1 MYLMMKG
8 KGGSTNYLTNAEKE
22 MARKNEEGLA
32 AYCEKRGLK
41 NDFGAM
47 AKYLNEDSHQKAVF
61 SGALAKR
68 LNLQY
73 GDDGD
78 QIFQKLIAGE
88 NPLTEDQWKQA
99 LPEVKFRTDGR
110 LVNNNKSFKAGEH
123 MVLGMP
129 KSFSIFYSLQT
140 PERQKQLR
148 QAVIDADQEV
158 MKKMATLTRPAD
170 SKYILESDYNNLDEE
185 AKAKYT
191 DDKIVLNDQTEL
203 VCADFHHYSARPDKF
218 GQIDPHYHMHKQLM
232 PVAMYRLKSGDTKVM
247 GIDNQILYENQKLL
261 TSNFSSIA
269 AAKLEE
275 IGVALE
281 DDRDH
286 LNQHSFR
293 VSGITRNTE
302 LQAAA
307 RKKDLEGIEASPLQE
322 MAASVRQELT
332 IAKNAYRSKSRE
344 GKLEINCDEEH
355 LAIKQRSEGLLGF
368 DGQRH
373 LYDAQRNGKLKIEK
387 DEFDLSKLVDFGNT
401 GEVSKANIKAELGNL
416 MRFGGERFHNIKDL
430 DAAIDQ
436 FYDHLVKNDLLLE
449 KQNGMITHFSVVKT
463 EMDAANTAKRLLTTR
478 NNDKTQQAKNQAF
491 LQEWNDALPSNRKLF
506 EGQMEAC
513 KLVANDEK
521 LILIEGKA
529 GSAKTTSVA
538 KFAKDLWS
546 KEPGIRVIGLST
558 QTKTANSLK
567 EVGYEET
574 YNLAKFCSKFYDF
587 EKGEYKAKAIEEAK
601 GQKIRILLDEGG
613 MVGAEHHKILF
624 GLAEKLPDFKIVE
637 IGHTKQLASVSA
649 GNVYTHLIQWIGKEG
664 IEGSTATLDKVVRH
678 TNEQTLGIAEA
689 FHDLAP
695 EKAVAIMKKEGW
707 LHEGE
712 YKERGQLIDKLADAF
727 MADPEKDKVAIC
739 YTNEDTQS
747 LNDAIRLR
755 TIQAQQKAAAE
766 AKAQGIAYDKS
777 NDIDYKKQITVDVYN
792 KGTKNNSREY
802 SERNFAKGDR
812 IVLTDQFPEITWNE
826 AAKRFEQGK
835 EANGEKKIIA
845 SSSQGVIKGIV
856 KDPNHPKHHI
866 LNVEIEGQI
875 KQIFTAVDD
884 HKCFTHAFAITTHQS
899 QGITCEASYVLGS
912 KDISSNMAYVQFS
925 RSKSAVHCFIE
936 SKDLEAF
943 QLNAARGQIKAS
955 TLEDTRCQAAYEKH
969 RDKKLSYKVS
979 RKGVSIKAPE
989 VKPVEAVKA
998 PEVVREEIPRGIS
1011 LGEDG
1016 SRDPS
1021 SQNEDLK
1028 QEADQVI
1035 DDLTDKV
1042 KESQEKTWTME
1053 EVKENLKNAKGKDER
1068 AKWVAMQRKL
1078 LEEKMVARG
1087 IRINPEGLDRGGF
1100 GGL

>member
-22 MARKNEEGLA
+22 MARKNEDGLA
-32 AYCEKRGLK
+32 AFCEKRGLK
-41 NDFGAM
+41 NDFAAM

-78 QIFQKLIAGE
+78 QLFQKLIAGE
-88 NPLTEDQWKQA
+88 NPFTKEQWNQ
-99 LPEVKFRTDGR
+99 LMPDVKYRKNGR
-110 LVNNNKSFKAGEH
+110 LINTSASAKGGEH

-140 PERQKQLR
+140 PERQKELR
-148 QAVIDADQEV
+148 QAIIDADQEV

-185 AKAKYT
+185 AKAEYT
-191 DDKIVLNDQTEL
+191 EDKIVLNDQTEL
-203 VCADFHHYSARPDKF
+203 VCADFHHYSARPDQF

-232 PVAMYRLKSGDTKVM
+232 PVAMYRLKNGETKVM

-261 TSNFSSIA
+261 TSNFSTIA

-302 LQAAA
+302 LTASS
-307 RKKDLEGIEASPLQE
+307 RKKDLEKIEATPLQE

-332 IAKNAYRSKSRE
+332 IAKSAYRSKSRE

-368 DGQRH
+368 DGQKH

-401 GEVSKANIKAELGNL
+401 GEVSKANIKAELGNIL
-416 MRFGGERFHNIKDL
+416 RFGGQRFKKIEDL

-436 FYDHLVKNDLLLE
+436 FYDQLVKNDILIE
-449 KQNGMITHFSVVKT
+449 KQNGMITHLSVVKT
-463 EMDAANTAKRLLTTR
+463 EIDAADTGKRLLNTR

-491 LQEWNDALPSNRKLF
+491 LEEWNDALPSNRKLF

-546 KEPGIRVIGLST
+546 KEPDTRIIGLST
-558 QTKTANSLK
+558 QTKTARSLK

-574 YNLAKFCSKFYDF
+574 YNLAKFCSKYYDF
-587 EKGEYKAKAIEEAK
+587 EKGEYKPQAIEEAR

-649 GNVYTHLIQWIGKEG
+649 GNVYTHLIQWISKEG

-678 TNEQTLGIAEA
+678 TNENTLGIAEA
-689 FHDLAP
+689 FHDQDP
-695 EKAVAIMKKEGW
+695 EKGIDIMKKQGW

-712 YKERGQLIDKLADAF
+712 YKQRDQLINELADAF

-755 TIQAQQKAAAE
+755 TIQTQEKAAAE

-777 NDIDYKKQITVDVYN
+777 NDIDYKKQITIDVYN
-792 KGTKNNSREY
+792 KGTKKNSREY

-826 AAKRFEQGK
+826 AARSFEQGR

-845 SSSQGVIKGIV
+845 SSSQGVIKGIM

-866 LNVEIEGQI
+866 LNVEIDGQI

-899 QGITCEASYVLGS
+899 QGITCESSYVLGS

-936 SKDLEAF
+936 SKDIEGF
-943 QLNAARGQIKAS
+943 VKNAAKAQVKAS
-955 TLEDTRCQAAYEKH
+955 TLEDAKCQSVYERT
-969 RDKKLSYKVS
+969 RDKKISYTVS
-979 RKGVSIKAPE
+979 RKGVSIEVPE
-989 VKPVEAVKA
+989 VKPVEIIKA
-998 PEVVREEIPRGIS
+998 PEVVKEPIPQRKAINN
-1011 LGEDG
+1011 D
-1016 SRDPS
+1016 
-1021 SQNEDLK
+1021 DLEQK
-1028 QEADQVI
+1028 ADQVI
-1035 DDLTDKV
+1035 GDLLDKTEES
-1042 KESQEKTWTME
+1042 KEKIWTMD
-1053 EVKENLKNAKGKDER
+1053 EVRENLKNAKGKDER
-1068 AKWVAMQRKL
+1068 AKWSAMERKM
-1078 LEEKMVARG
+1078 LEEKMKARG
-1087 IRINPEGLDRGGF
+1087 IVINREGIDRGGF
-1100 GGL
+1100 GF